1 MFSTLKKI
9 LVQGAVGANV
19 MAALLL
25 LVCGLTSYVN
35 PSSHPRLSLFCLGFP
50 VLLVLNV
57 AFVFF
62 WLVFQIRKVWLPF
75 VGMLFSAPFIYM
87 YCPINWPRKKPDG
100 ALKLLTYNVASFSYA
115 DNGED
120 GSNPLLDYLTG
131 SDADIICLQ
140 EARPMKNV
148 TQKELD
154 KAMKDAGYTQA
165 RTFGEGRQQLY
176 TRLPVISSDSVHYQS
191 VGNSSVAVRL
201 LYEGDTVL
209 FVNNHL
215 ESYRLTAADKQHYK
229 AIIKDPE
236 RPEAEDDTR
245 ALVGKMAKASRARGP
260 QVDSVMQYIRQAGN
274 KAVVVCGD
282 FNDAPVSYTCQR
294 FSSVLHDA
302 YRQSGNGLGLS
313 YVEKGF
319 YFRLDHVFVS
329 DYWQTYETSV
339 DKGVSLSDHYPLV
352 TYLVKRKK

>member
-1 MFSTLKKI
+1 MFGTLKKI
-9 LVQGAVGANV
+9 FVQGAVGANI
-19 MAALLL
+19 MLALLL

-35 PSSHPRLSLFCLGFP
+35 PADHPRLSLFCLGFP
-50 VLLVLNV
+50 ILLVLNV

-62 WLVFQIRKVWLPF
+62 WLVFQVRKVWLPI

-87 YCPINWPRKKPDG
+87 YCPVNWPHERPEKSI
-100 ALKLLTYNVASFSYA
+100 KLLTYNVASFSYA
-115 DNGED
+115 ENNED
-120 GSNPLLDYLTG
+120 GTNPLLDYLLR
-131 SDADIICLQ
+131 SDADVICLQ
-140 EARPMKNV
+140 EGKPMKNI
-148 TQKELD
+148 TLEELN
-154 KAMKDAGYTQA
+154 KAMKDAGYNESV
-165 RTFGEGRQQLY
+165 TFGEGRQRLY
-176 TRLPVISSDSVHYQS
+176 SRLPVISSDSVHYQS

-215 ESYRLTAADKQHYK
+215 ESYRLTAVDKQHYK

-236 RPEAEDDTR
+236 RPEVEDDTR

-260 QVDSVMQYIRQAGN
+260 QVDSVVKYVCQSN
-274 KAVVVCGD
+274 CKAVVVCGD

-294 FSSVLHDA
+294 FSTILHDA

-329 DYWQTYETSV
+329 DYWQTYETRV
-339 DKGVSLSDHYPLV
+339 DKNVNLSDHYPLV
-352 TYLVKRKK
+352 TYLAKRKK